1 MAYSERKGQP
11 ENAMP
16 DERPYNAHPGNGT
29 GRSCLAVVL
38 AAGEGTRMR
47 SQRPKVLHEVAGR
60 PLLAH
65 SLAAIAGADIAQ
77 VALVV
82 GPGREDVVAQAAGA
96 RAFVQAERRGTAH
109 AVLAARAAIAEGFDD
124 LVVAFADTPLVRP
137 ETFAMLRGR
146 LADTGAAVVVLGF
159 EALNSQGYGRLLTA
173 GETLFAIRED
183 RDATPEERAVT
194 LCNAGLMALD
204 GRIALELLEAI
215 GSDNAQNEFYL
226 TDVVEVARRR
236 GLAAAFATVDEAEVQ
251 GVNDRV
257 QLARCEASMQ
267 TRLREAAMRA
277 GATLVDPPSV
287 TLSYDTRLG
296 RDVLV
301 EPNVVFAPGV
311 TVADGAR
318 IRAFSHLAGVEVG
331 PRAIVGPF
339 ARLRPGSRLAEDVHV
354 GNFVEVKASSLAAGV
369 KANHLSY
376 IGDADIGARS
386 NIGAGTITCN
396 YNGFTKART
405 TIGADVFVG
414 SDSALVAPVTVG
426 DGAYIG
432 TGSVVTDDVPA
443 DALALA
449 RARQVEKP
457 GWAKGFRET
466 QAALKAA
473 SAKKG

>member
-1 MAYSERKGQP
+1 
-11 ENAMP
+11 MP
-16 DERPYNAHPGNGT
+16 DERPQNGAPRT
-29 GRSCLAVVL
+29 CLAVVL

-47 SQRPKVLHEVAGR
+47 SARPKVLHEVAGR

-65 SLAAIAGADIAQ
+65 ALAAIAAADIGQ

-82 GPGREDVVAQAAGA
+82 GPGREDVVAQAPEA

-137 ETFAMLRGR
+137 ETFALLRGR
-146 LADTGAAVVVLGF
+146 LAETGAAVVVLGF
-159 EALNSQGYGRLLTA
+159 EARDPKGYGRLLTA

-183 RDATPEERAVT
+183 RDATPEERGVT

-204 GRIALELLEAI
+204 GRLALELLESI
-215 GSDNAQNEFYL
+215 GNDNAQNEFYL
-226 TDVVEVARRR
+226 TDVVEMARRQ

-267 TRLREAAMRA
+267 TRLREAAMRE
-277 GATLVDPPSV
+277 GATLVDPASV
-287 TLSYDTRLG
+287 TFSYDTRLG
-296 RDVLV
+296 RDVTV

-311 TVADGAR
+311 VVADGAR
-318 IRAFSHLAGVEVG
+318 IRAFSHLEGARVG
-331 PRAIVGPF
+331 PRAVVGPF
-339 ARLRPGSRLAEDVHV
+339 ARLRPGAELAEDVHV
-354 GNFVEVKASSLAAGV
+354 GNFVEVKASTLAAGV

-376 IGDADIGARS
+376 IGDADVGART

-396 YNGFTKART
+396 YDGFRKFRT

-414 SDSALVAPVTVG
+414 SDSALVAPLTIG

-432 TGSVVTDDVPA
+432 TGSVVTADVAP
-443 DALALA
+443 DALVIA

-457 GWAKGFRET
+457 GRAREIRAKGQGVPGARGAT
-466 QAALKAA
+466 TPPSGPDAAR
-473 SAKKG
+473 